1 MPRAQDEAA
10 SKFQNFYPPNL
21 LRDAHCAR
29 QGTGT
34 IPLFPYE
41 AVAAGAVLV
50 GRPSD
55 AAAAAGVG
63 TVEKEESA
71 GNKTI
76 RKGSETC
83 R

>member
-1 MPRAQDEAA
+1 MQTVRAKELAQ
-10 SKFQNFYPPNL
+10 SHYF
-21 LRDAHCAR
+21 HTR
-29 QGTGT
+29 QWR
-34 IPLFPYE
+34 
-41 AVAAGAVLV
+41 AAGAVLV

-55 AAAAAGVG
+55 AAAAGVG

>member
-10 SKFQNFYPPNL
+10 SKFQNFYPLNL

-55 AAAAAGVG
+55 AAAVGVG